1 MSLALPI
8 AADGRSAAAVAEAA
22 IRAAGAVVADAFAVI
37 AAGGQVTVDRKGWN
51 NLVTEVD
58 RASETAILDIL
69 RSAFPDIAV
78 LSEEAG
84 EIGVAGDEPNASP
97 NAYQWVLDPV
107 DGTRNLASGLPHAAV
122 NVALAHRGEVVLALT
137 YDPQRGELFQAE
149 AGAGATLNGTRI
161 HVADAES
168 LRECVA
174 GFDMGYVEDYGHRL
188 LAMVSG
194 LWPAV
199 QTVRVMG
206 SIALGMAYVAAGRL
220 QVYGHHH
227 AYRWDRAP
235 GLLLVREAGGVVTD
249 LRGADAA
256 LVDGPLACGAPL
268 AHAAFMRASDGTA
281 WRDIT

>member
-1 MSLALPI
+1 MSHALPI
-8 AADGRSAAAVAEAA
+8 AADGRSATVVAEAA

-37 AAGGQVTVDRKGWN
+37 AAGGQVSIDRKGWN
-51 NLVTEVD
+51 NLITEVD

-84 EIGVAGDEPNASP
+84 EIGDAGAF
-97 NAYQWVLDPV
+97 QWVLDPV
-107 DGTRNLASGLPHAAV
+107 DGTRNLASGLPHVAV
-122 NVALAHRGEVVLALT
+122 NIALAYRGDVVLALT
-137 YDPQRGELFQAE
+137 YDPQRDELFQAE
-149 AGAGATLNGTRI
+149 AGAGASLNGKRI

-168 LRECVA
+168 LRECVV

-194 LWPAV
+194 LWPEV

-249 LRGADAA
+249 LRGADAT
-256 LVDGPLACGAPL
+256 LVDGPLASGAPL
-268 AHAAFMRASDGTA
+268 AHAAFMRASEGTA

>member
-8 AADGRSAAAVAEAA
+8 AADGRSATVVAEAA
-22 IRAAGAVVADAFAVI
+22 IRAAGAVVADAFAVL

-69 RSAFPDIAV
+69 RSAFPGIAV

-84 EIGVAGDEPNASP
+84 EIGVAGDHPGD
-97 NAYQWVLDPV
+97 YQWVLDPV
-107 DGTRNLASGLPHAAV
+107 DGTRNLASGLPHVAV
-122 NVALAHRGEVVLALT
+122 NVRLAWTVVVIALVLALT
-137 YDPQRGELFQAE
+137 YDPQRDELFKAE

-168 LRECVA
+168 LRECVV

-194 LWPAV
+194 LWPEV

-249 LRGADAA
+249 LRGANAA

-268 AHAAFMRASDGTA
+268 AHAAFMRASEGTA
-281 WRDIT
+281 WREIK

>member
-1 MSLALPI
+1 MTLALPI
-8 AADGRSAAAVAEAA
+8 AADGRSAAAIAEAA
-22 IRAAGAVVADAFAVI
+22 IRSAGAIITDAFAVI
-37 AAGGQVTVDRKGWN
+37 AAGGQVMVDRKGWN

-58 RASETAILDIL
+58 CASEAAILNVL
-69 RSAFPDIAV
+69 CSAFPDIAV

-84 EIGVAGDEPNASP
+84 EIGVASDGRSD
-97 NAYQWVLDPV
+97 YQWVLDPV

-149 AGAGATLNGTRI
+149 VGAGATLNGTSI

-168 LRECVA
+168 LRECVV
-174 GFDMGYVEDYGHRL
+174 GFDMGYIEDYGHRM

-194 LWPAV
+194 LWPKV

-235 GLLLVREAGGVVTD
+235 GLLLVREAEGVVTD

-256 LVDGPLACGAPL
+256 LVDGPMVCGAPL
-268 AHAAFMRASDGTA
+268 AHAAFMRASNGTA

>member
-1 MSLALPI
+1 MTLALPI
-8 AADGRSAAAVAEAA
+8 AADGRSAAAIAEAA
-22 IRAAGAVVADAFAVI
+22 IRSAGAIITDAFAVI
-37 AAGGQVTVDRKGWN
+37 AAGGQVTVDHKGWN

-58 RASETAILDIL
+58 CASEAAILNVL
-69 RSAFPDIAV
+69 CSAFPDIAV

-84 EIGVAGDEPNASP
+84 EIRVASDGRSD
-97 NAYQWVLDPV
+97 YQWVLDPV

-149 AGAGATLNGTRI
+149 VGAGATLNGTSI

-168 LRECVA
+168 LRECVV
-174 GFDMGYVEDYGHRL
+174 GFDMGYIEDYGHRM

-194 LWPAV
+194 LWPKV

-235 GLLLVREAGGVVTD
+235 GLLLVREAEGVVTD

-256 LVDGPLACGAPL
+256 LVDGPLVCGAPL
-268 AHAAFMRASDGTA
+268 AHAAFMRASNGTA